1 MVSFKHMEEVDIWR
15 HCIFYYNYM
24 NKFNIAL
31 RRPKSFKDSLSCA
44 NLINGVILK
53 AIPDKKERERFI
65 EGMEFSCSNSLL
77 RLDYFDWLKTSE
89 RACYWLWG
97 QISFNESYKKVAGPF
112 IESVYNESGS
122 KTTPYNTEYRYRLI
136 LLFCDIPSSPLD
148 VKKNYLNVMREW
160 WEEIY
165 SSPAIFK
172 WLDKDDESQ
181 CQWVWEYIKKSQAPY
196 AVESL
201 DSDEDNNESN
211 ESKEGGKKLSPSLYL
226 NPLSHHERYLAIYA
240 SYDLWNAHEDTKK
253 LFLKNIN
260 KAWSQKK
267 LRDNRE
273 GKKSLNTYLRSEVKD
288 QLDELSRCYEKSKQA
303 VLEMLIENEYK
314 NKRKID

>member
-1 MVSFKHMEEVDIWR
+1 MISFRGMDAIEVSRRCRFYSNYFLEKKRVMLILPNNKDLKGCERSINALISECKFTEFDISLMEIERGNVMIPLDE
-15 HCIFYYNYM
+15 
-24 NKFNIAL
+24 FNW
-31 RRPKSFKDSLSCA
+31 
-44 NLINGVILK
+44 V
-53 AIPDKKERERFI
+53 
-65 EGMEFSCSNSLL
+65 
-77 RLDYFDWLKTSE
+77 KTSE

-97 QISFNESYKKVAGPF
+97 CLRFSLHNLTDVVKDQVSEDSIKMSLYDFFKLNC
-112 IESVYNESGS
+112 
-122 KTTPYNTEYRYRLI
+122 TPSSTSERFELI
-136 LLFCDIPSSPLD
+136 LDFFDRLRPSGLHSKID
-148 VKKNYLNVMREW
+148 YLHGAKTKW
-160 WEEIY
+160 QKIY
-165 SSPAIFK
+165 LSSDIFK
-172 WLDKDDESQ
+172 WLDRDNDAQ
-181 CQWVWEYIKKSQAPY
+181 CDWVWKYIAKTQHDDGEENSQDD
-196 AVESL
+196 L
-201 DSDEDNNESN
+201 
-211 ESKEGGKKLSPSLYL
+211 SKSPSQYL
-226 NPLSHHERYLAIYA
+226 KPLTNDEKYLAIYA